1 MQATQTIKEYIM
13 LSKWLKTLLPCLL
26 ITLISGCGDSSDENT
41 LTAQTS
47 GASSGSRITLSS
59 DKIGPINAKTPF
71 NIHHIT
77 QVFQDLNVS
86 QQTSFQE
93 GEAYPVIRIAKGA
106 TTLMTIN
113 PTSDQN
119 SIYSVIVEDN
129 LIRNALGHRLST
141 QFSDIYSFGKVEKCL
156 AGKEELSGK
165 TICYA
170 PNARNV
176 LYIFTGR
183 WNGSDGEIPPEDV
196 LSTWTLD
203 AIIWKPIG

>member
-1 MQATQTIKEYIM
+1 M
-13 LSKWLKTLLPCLL
+13 LSKWLNILLPCLL
-26 ITLISGCGDSSDENT
+26 VTLLNGCGGDGNENNINEQ
-41 LTAQTS
+41 AQLS
-47 GASSGSRITLSS
+47 ELSSGNRINLTS
-59 DKIGPINAKTPF
+59 DKVGPINAKTPF

-77 QVFQDLNVS
+77 QVFQGLNVS

-93 GEAYPVIRIAKGA
+93 GQAYPVIRVAKGA
-106 TTLMTIN
+106 KTLMTIN

-119 SIYSVIVEDN
+119 SIYSIVIEDN
-129 LIRNALGHRLST
+129 LIRNKLGHRLST
-141 QFSDIYSFGKVEKCL
+141 QFSDIYSFGNVEKCL

-165 TICYA
+165 TVCYA
-170 PNARNV
+170 PNSRNV

-183 WNGSDGEIPPEDV
+183 WNGPNNEIPPEDV